1 MCVYINR
8 LGHRRIR
15 HVLYIDVLKQQ
26 ARVTPTIITQTLHHD
41 QQITENNHLTN
52 INKDDWLNVVDAL
65 HRHFLHDK
73 QIYLNK
79 INVVAWWS
87 AFLGKRTYTCATR
100 PTALPSVQAG
110 LHFIWEKYN
119 LHSTVDEF
127 SKES

>member
-1 MCVYINR
+1 M
-8 LGHRRIR
+8 GHRRLR

-41 QQITENNHLTN
+41 QQITENNHLRN

-79 INVVAWWS
+79 INVVGDQR
-87 AFLGKRTYTCATR
+87 FLVREHK
-100 PTALPSVQAG
+100 PTALPAVQAG

-119 LHSTVDEF
+119 LHSTVDEL

>member
-1 MCVYINR
+1 MCVCINR
-8 LGHRRIR
+8 LGHRRLR
-15 HVLYIDVLKQQ
+15 HVLYTDVLKQQ

-65 HRHFLHDK
+65 HRPFLHDK

-79 INVVAWWS
+79 INVVGDQR
-87 AFLGKRTYTCATR
+87 FLVREHIPAPPTDCVTCSSSR
-100 PTALPSVQAG
+100 

>member
-79 INVVAWWS
+79 INVVGDQR
-87 AFLGKRTYTCATR
+87 FLVREHIPAPIDRLRYLQFKQTSFHLR
-100 PTALPSVQAG
+100 
-110 LHFIWEKYN
+110 KYN